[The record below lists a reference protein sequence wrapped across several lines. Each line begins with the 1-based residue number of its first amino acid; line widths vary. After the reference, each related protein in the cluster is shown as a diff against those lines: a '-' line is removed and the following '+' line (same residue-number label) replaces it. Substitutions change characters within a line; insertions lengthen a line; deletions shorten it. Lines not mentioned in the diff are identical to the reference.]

1 MVKNE
6 VNNDGEKILNYQSM
20 DEMQVKMEQSTQ
32 AFTELPNFTNF
43 YSGTAQNQNSYEN
56 QITNT
61 YEHTFAGIKQEENP
75 DETPV

>member
-1 MVKNE
+1 
-6 VNNDGEKILNYQSM
+6 
-20 DEMQVKMEQSTQ
+20 MEQSTQ

-43 YSGTAQNQNSYEN
+43 YSGNAQNQNSYEN

-61 YEHTFAGIKQEENP
+61 YELTFAGIKQEENP